1 MATQFSFLESIGPL
15 SMHVCY
21 VITSLVYYIFLFP
34 IVIIIP
40 PEILRLG
47 EKAIAAYEKA
57 LAEGRKKIPYCGLLI
72 LGESRV
78 GKTSLYR
85 QFVGKKHRK
94 DLESTEGIDNNT
106 VDALV
111 DERNIVDWQE
121 NNISGNAFAK
131 AAGEKTRELMPP
143 KSESEDSLPIQKD
156 LLQSIKQIEQY
167 LKSHLASR
175 IYKSILAYDGTSK
188 LHQPEIPLHAYPEL
202 SPFVPH
208 PDQTPE
214 KHPQETKQ
222 VPPVHQER
230 RSSTPVEVKRKEP
243 EPVTPIPEQRH
254 QQLEETEQSKS
265 PTPERSMEVTEEPE
279 QMPEKEPSNDNDTHD
294 ETPSS
299 QGKDGV
305 GISHQDGSIIAGIV
319 KRGEKMKSEEKL
331 TLVTLDFAGQPEYH
345 SMHHCFISRRAC
357 YLVVFKLPDMVKHIQ
372 EGATDG
378 HNSWEEFCYWIH
390 SIHAHIYPPSEE
402 EKKKMNQFRRIILV
416 GTHRDDVKPEDLE
429 KVDGFLKNKIE
440 HDKRCVNHV
449 ITMKEKLG
457 DNFATNYYIPVENS
471 IDFKNTEDYRSESGT
486 KSVQYIIDQMPE
498 MLPFLQEEYPIK
510 WLKFKER
517 IEVRASSTPVLTV
530 QEMIDEANRSRI
542 YDEEQ
547 QKNAIKFLHDSG
559 KIICLGKCID

>member
-1 MATQFSFLESIGPL
+1 M
-15 SMHVCY
+15 
-21 VITSLVYYIFLFP
+21 YYIFLFP
-34 IVIIIP
+34 TVIIIP
-40 PEILRLG
+40 PEIKRLG
-47 EKAIAAYEKA
+47 KEAIAAYEKA
-57 LAEGRKKIPYCGLLI
+57 LAEGKKTIPFCGLLI

-85 QFVGKKHRK
+85 QFVGKNYCK
-94 DLESTEGIDNNT
+94 DLKSTEGIDNNT
-106 VDALV
+106 VTLV

-143 KSESEDSLPIQKD
+143 KSEGAGSLPIQKD
-156 LLQSIKQIEQY
+156 LLQNIKQIEQY

-188 LHQPEIPLHAYPEL
+188 HHQPEVPLPAYSEL
-202 SPFVPH
+202 SSFVPH

-214 KHPQETKQ
+214 KHPQEAKQ

-230 RSSTPVEVKRKEP
+230 RSSTPVEVKMKEP
-243 EPVTPIPEQRH
+243 EPVTPIPVQKH
-254 QQLEETEQSKS
+254 QPLEETEQSKS
-265 PTPERSMEVTEEPE
+265 PTPERSMEETEEPE
-279 QMPEKEPSNDNDTHD
+279 QMPENEPSNDNDTHD

-319 KRGEKMKSEEKL
+319 KRGGEKRKSEEKL

-357 YLVVFKLPDMVKHIQ
+357 YLVVFKLPDMVEYIRK
-372 EGATDG
+372 GATSDG
-378 HNSWEEFCYWIH
+378 HNSWEEFRYWIH

-402 EKKKMNQFRRIILV
+402 EEKQINLFRRIILV
-416 GTHRDDVKPEDLE
+416 GTHRDNVKPEDLE
-429 KVDGFLKNKIE
+429 KVDIFLKEKIE
-440 HDKRCVNHV
+440 NDERCVNHV
-449 ITMKEKLG
+449 ITIREKLG
-457 DNFATNYYIPVENS
+457 DNFDTNYYIPVENS
-471 IDFKNTEDYRSESGT
+471 IDVEKSNKDYRSKSGT
-486 KSVQYIIDQMPE
+486 KSVQIVIDEMPK
-498 MLPFLQEEYPIK
+498 MLPFLQEEFPIR

-530 QEMIDEANRSRI
+530 QEMTGEANKSRI